1 MMPAKLVTLDIL
13 KIKVLWSKVYN
24 VIIFVHDFND
34 KIFTRD
40 SNYIVDVVMRS
51 KFGNSN
57 ISMRKVIVK
66 SIL

>member
-1 MMPAKLVTLDIL
+1 MPAKLVTLDIL

-24 VIIFVHDFND
+24 VIIFAHDSND

-40 SNYIVDVVMRS
+40 SNYIVDVVMPP
-51 KFGNSN
+51 KFGNSS
-57 ISMRKVIVK
+57 ISMRK

>member
-1 MMPAKLVTLDIL
+1 MPAKLVTLDIL